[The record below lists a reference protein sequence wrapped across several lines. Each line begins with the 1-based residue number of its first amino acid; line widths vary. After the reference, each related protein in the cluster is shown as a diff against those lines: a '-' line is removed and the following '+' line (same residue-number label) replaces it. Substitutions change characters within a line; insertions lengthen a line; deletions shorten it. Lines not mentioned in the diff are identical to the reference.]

1 MNDKLTNAEND
12 KLIKTDNDKLTNA
25 ENDIS
30 FFKQPILTLKLS
42 FLYAYDIL
50 ISNNR
55 IIKDYLLLILLI
67 YNSWK
72 QLEYFI
78 FLHPLIN
85 FINSNIYITIYWL
98 FLGILSSIGLGSGI
112 NTGLLVL
119 FPFVTKICITSI
131 SCGNTNF
138 DIYGTNAFTCINKNI
153 DVTPNILLIL
163 LKSLYATVFWGIGTA
178 LGEIPPYYI
187 AYKHA
192 ISKKHKNINKYVDSL
207 PINDFM
213 KYSTLKIIDFLKKYS
228 FKTILICASYP
239 NLTFDACGIAAG
251 LSLLPLKDFII
262 PTIIGKGFIKAPIQI
277 FLIIYVLKNTIQDK
291 SIEYIPDFISKY
303 IKLLIQHEEDD
314 GSINYIMIVWT
325 IIVSTI
331 FIFFI
336 KSIVETIAKEQ
347 LLKINEK
354 EQLLKI
360 NEKET
365 DDKKKFN

>member
-1 MNDKLTNAEND
+1 MTNMNDKLIIN
-12 KLIKTDNDKLTNA
+12 

-30 FFKQPILTLKLS
+30 FIKQPKLILKLC

-50 ISNNR
+50 INNNR

-67 YNSWK
+67 YNSWI
-72 QLEYFI
+72 QLEYFV
-78 FLHPLIN
+78 FLQPLIN
-85 FINSNIYITIYWL
+85 FVNSNIYITIYWL

-131 SCGNTNF
+131 SCGNTDF
-138 DIYGTNAFTCINKNI
+138 DIYGDNAFNCYNKNLET
-153 DVTPNILLIL
+153 TPHILLIL
-163 LKSLYATVFWGIGTA
+163 IKSLYASICWGIGTA
-178 LGEIPPYYI
+178 LGEVPPYYI
-187 AYKHA
+187 AYRHA
-192 ISKKHKNINKYVDSL
+192 ISKKKTDINEYIDNL
-207 PINDFM
+207 QLNNFM

-228 FKTILICASYP
+228 FRTILICASYP

-303 IKLLIQHEEDD
+303 IKLLIKNNAGDK
-314 GSINYIMIVWT
+314 SINYIMIFWT
-325 IIVSTI
+325 MIVSTI

-336 KSIVETIAKEQ
+336 KNILETIAKEQ
-347 LLKINEK
+347 LLKINKKEHEK
-354 EQLLKI
+354 K
-360 NEKET
+360 N
-365 DDKKKFN
+365 N